1 MNIKQLFL
9 SFAILVAFSANAQTK
24 PKDVLFTINDK
35 PYYTDEF
42 SRVYK
47 KNLDLV
53 KDESQK
59 DLNLYLDLF
68 VGYKLKVNKAYKL
81 GLQDGQ
87 AYQNELKS
95 YRTQLAKNYFNDT
108 KITEEL
114 IQEGYNRLQKEVKA
128 SHILILAD
136 ENASPADTL
145 IAYNKIKDIRNRIA
159 KGEKFEDLAEQ
170 LSEDPSAKENKGDL
184 GYFTAFRMV
193 YPFENAAFTT
203 SKGDVSKIIRTRFG
217 YHILKVNEI
226 RPNRGEVT
234 VAHIMILNPKQDDED
249 QKRAENTINDIY
261 KKINQGEKFEELAK
275 QFSEDKSSAVKGGV
289 LNKFSSGQLSSEEFE
304 SVAFSMSSPNDIS
317 KPFKSQFGWHI
328 VKLIEK
334 HPVKTLDDMKFELEN
349 KIGKDE
355 RSKKIVES
363 LNEKLRKKYK
373 FKKETK
379 QVAAVAKLV
388 SNDVYEGKW
397 QIPSASFDEK
407 APVLTIE
414 NKKINTKTFLEFI
427 EKQQKA
433 IAPIKP
439 VSKLVDALFEK
450 FTDEQLNAYYDDN
463 LENEFPEFSY
473 VMEEYRDGLLL
484 FELMEKEIWNR
495 SKTDSLGLEK
505 FYNKNKNTHMWKKR
519 IEATVFSSTK
529 KEMIEKALALLK
541 KGATPQEIKDKLNT
555 KEVVNIMINPNTFE
569 EGNETLP
576 KGTKFEMGVSSII
589 KEGEYYFATKVGKVL
604 PESVKTLEECKG
616 KLTNEYQ
623 QYLEQHWVD
632 DLKTEFTVKVNQNV
646 FEKVKAELKQ

>member
-1 MNIKQLFL
+1 MNLKKLFF
-9 SFAILVAFSANAQTK
+9 SFAIFVTFAANAQTK
-24 PKDVLFTINDK
+24 SKDILFTIDDK

-59 DLNLYLDLF
+59 DLNQYLELF
-68 VGYKLKVNKAYKL
+68 IGYKLKVNKAYKL
-81 GLQDGQ
+81 GLQNGQ

-108 KITEEL
+108 KITQEL
-114 IQEGYNRLQKEVKA
+114 IEEGYNRLQKEVRA
-128 SHILILAD
+128 SHILILVD
-136 ENASPADTL
+136 ENAAPADTL
-145 IAYNKIKDIRNRIA
+145 VAYNKLKDIRNRIL
-159 KGEKFEDLAEQ
+159 KGEKFEDLASQ
-170 LSEDPSAKENKGDL
+170 LSEDPSAKDNKGDL

-193 YPFENAAFTT
+193 YPFECAAFTT
-203 SKGDVSKIIRTRFG
+203 PKGEVSKIIRTRFG
-217 YHILKVNEI
+217 YHILKVNDI

-234 VAHIMILNPKQDDED
+234 VAHIMILNPKPEDED
-249 QKRAENTINDIY
+249 QNKAENTINDIY

-275 QFSEDKSSAVKGGV
+275 QFSEDKSSSTKGGV

-304 SVAFSMSSPNDIS
+304 TVAFSLKTPNEIS

-328 VKLIEK
+328 IKLIEK
-334 HPVKTLDDMKFELEN
+334 HPVKTLDEMKFELEN

-388 SNDVYEGKW
+388 TNDVYEGKW
-397 QIPSASFDEK
+397 QIPTTGIDEN
-407 APVLTIE
+407 ATILTIE
-414 NKKINTKTFLEFI
+414 NKKVDTKKFLEFV

-433 IAPIKP
+433 TAPIKP
-439 VSKLVDALFEK
+439 VAKLVDALFEK
-450 FTDEQLNAYYDDN
+450 FTDEQLNAYYDEN
-463 LENEFPEFSY
+463 LETEFPEFSY

-484 FELMEKEIWNR
+484 FDLMEKEIWNR
-495 SKTDSLGLEK
+495 SKTDTLGLEK
-505 FYNKNKNTHMWKKR
+505 FYEANKNSHMWKKR
-519 IEATVFSSTK
+519 IEATIFSSTK
-529 KEMIEKALALLK
+529 KDMIEKALALLK
-541 KGATPQEIKDKLNT
+541 KGSSPQEIKDKLNT
-555 KEVVNIMINPNTFE
+555 KEVVNIMINANIFE
-569 EGNETLP
+569 EGNETIP
-576 KGTKFEMGVSSII
+576 KGTKFEKGVSPII
-589 KEGEYYFATKVGKVL
+589 KEGEYYFATKVDKVL
-604 PESVKTLEECKG
+604 PEGVKTLEECKG

-632 DLKTEFTVKVNQNV
+632 ELKGEFTVKVNQDV
-646 FEKVKAELKQ
+646 FNKVKADLKL

>member
-1 MNIKQLFL
+1 MNFKQLFL
-9 SFAILVAFSANAQTK
+9 SVAFLVICHANAQTK
-24 PKDVLFTINDK
+24 SKDVLFTINEK

-68 VGYKLKVNKAYKL
+68 IGYKLKVNKAHKL
-81 GLQDGQ
+81 GLQDGI
-87 AYQNELKS
+87 AYKNELKS

-108 KITEEL
+108 KVTQAL
-114 IQEGYNRLQKEVKA
+114 IEEGYNRLQKEVRA

-136 ENASPADTL
+136 ADAEPADTL
-145 IAYNKIKDIRNRIA
+145 IAYNKLKDIRNRIV
-159 KGEKFEDLAEQ
+159 KGEKFEDLASQ

-203 SKGDVSKIIRTRFG
+203 AKGEVSKIFRTRFG
-217 YHILKVNEI
+217 FHILKVNDI

-234 VAHIMILNPKQDDED
+234 VAHIMILHPKAEDED
-249 QKRAENTINDIY
+249 QNKSERTINEIY
-261 KKINQGEKFEELAK
+261 KKINQGENFEELAK
-275 QFSEDKSSAVKGGV
+275 QFSEDKSSSSKGGI

-304 SVAFSMSSPNDIS
+304 NIAFTLSSPNEIS
-317 KPFKSQFGWHI
+317 KPFKTQFGWHI
-328 VKLIEK
+328 VKLLEK
-334 HPVKTLDDMKFELEN
+334 HPVRTIEDMKPELEN

-355 RSKKIVES
+355 RSRKIVES

-373 FKKETK
+373 FKKDTK
-379 QVAAVAKLV
+379 QLAAVSKLV
-388 SNDVYEGKW
+388 TKDYYEGKW
-397 QIPSASFDEK
+397 SVPTVGFDAK
-407 APVLTIE
+407 SPILTIE
-414 NKKINTKTFLEFI
+414 NKKIDVSTFLEYL

-433 IAPIKP
+433 SNAIKP
-439 VSKLVDALFEK
+439 IAKLVDHLFGK

-463 LENEFPEFSY
+463 LETEFPEFSY
-473 VMEEYRDGLLL
+473 VMDEYRDGLLL
-484 FELMEKEIWNR
+484 FDLMEKEIWNR
-495 SKTDSLGLEK
+495 AKTDTLGLER
-505 FYNKNKNTHMWKKR
+505 FYDLQKDKHLWKKR

-529 KEMIEKALALLK
+529 KDMIEKALNMLK
-541 KGATPQEIKDKLNT
+541 KGLSPQEIKDKLNT
-555 KEVVNIMINPNTFE
+555 GDVINIMINSNTFE

-576 KGTKFEMGVSSII
+576 KGTKFEKGISSIT
-589 KEGEYYFATKVGKVL
+589 KEGEYYFAVKTEKVL
-604 PESVKTLEECKG
+604 PESVKTLDECRG

-632 DLKTEFTVKVNQNV
+632 DLKKEFSIKVNQDA
-646 FEKVKAELKQ
+646 FEKVKAELK

>member
-1 MNIKQLFL
+1 MKIKQLFL
-9 SFAILVAFSANAQTK
+9 SLMFLTSIFANAQLNAK
-24 PKDVLFTINDK
+24 EVLFTINDN

-68 VGYKLKVNKAYKL
+68 IGYKLKVNKAYKL

-108 KITEEL
+108 KITQQL
-114 IQEGYNRLQKEVKA
+114 IEEGYNRLQKEIRA
-128 SHILILAD
+128 SHILILVD
-136 ENASPADTL
+136 ENASPEDTL
-145 IAYNKIKDIRNRIA
+145 KAYNKIKDIRNRVL
-159 KGEKFEDLAEQ
+159 KGEKFEELASQ
-170 LSEDPSAKENKGDL
+170 LSEDPSAKDNKGDL

-193 YPFENAAFTT
+193 YPFENAAYKTP
-203 SKGDVSKIIRTRFG
+203 KGEVSNILRTRFG
-217 YHILKVNEI
+217 YHILKVNDV

-234 VAHIMILNPKQDDED
+234 VAHIMILNPKEDED
-249 QKRAENTINDIY
+249 QKKTENTINDIY
-261 KKINQGEKFEELAK
+261 KKLNQGEKFEELAK
-275 QFSEDKSSAVKGGV
+275 QFSEDKSSSTKGGL

-304 SVAFSMSSPNDIS
+304 SVAFSIKNPGEIS

-334 HPVKTLDDMKFELEN
+334 HPVKTLEEMKPELEN

-363 LNEKLRKKYK
+363 LHEKLRKKYK

-379 QVAAVAKLV
+379 QLAAVSKLV
-388 SNDVYEGKW
+388 TNDFYESKW
-397 QIPSASFDEK
+397 EVPSKGFDGNTTI
-407 APVLTIE
+407 LTIE
-414 NKKINTKTFLEFI
+414 NKKIPTRLFLDFLD
-427 EKQQKA
+427 KQQKA
-433 IAPIKP
+433 KISIKP
-439 VSKLVDALFEK
+439 INKMVETSYEK
-450 FTDEQLNAYYDDN
+450 FVDEQLSTFYDEN

-484 FELMEKEIWNR
+484 FDLMEKEIWSR
-495 SKTDSLGLEK
+495 SKTDTLGLEK
-505 FYNKNKNTHMWKKR
+505 FYENNKDKHLWKKR
-519 IEATVFSSTK
+519 IEATIFSSTK
-529 KEMIEKALALLK
+529 KDMVEKALSYLK
-541 KGATPQEIKDKLNT
+541 KGISVQGIKDKLNT
-555 KEVVNIMINPNTFE
+555 KEVVNIMVNENTFE
-569 EGNETLP
+569 DGNETIP
-576 KGTKFEMGVSSII
+576 KGTKFETGVSPII
-589 KEGEYYFATKVGKVL
+589 KDGEYYFATKVKKVL
-604 PESVKTLEECKG
+604 PESVKTLDECRG

-632 DLKTEFTVKVNQNV
+632 DLKKEFTVKVNQDV
-646 FEKVKAELKQ
+646 FEKVKAALKQ